1 MLRKATLNDIEQTA
15 EIFRQLHD
23 FHVKEKPESFRTV
36 PIEFFWGRLEWYV
49 REDNAEILISDE
61 NGVNAFAAVK
71 VFGVE
76 AEEKLPRRLC
86 YVDCF
91 AVDEKCRRQGVGK
104 RLMEYIREFAKDNNC
119 TSVQLGVAAFN
130 EAAHEFYQA
139 MGFTPRT
146 FIMEHKINNQK
157 EN

>member
-1 MLRKATLNDIEQTA
+1 MLRTAAINDIEQTA

-23 FHVKEKPESFRTV
+23 FHVKEKPDSFRTV
-36 PIEFFWGRLEWYV
+36 PIEFFRGRLEWYV
-49 REDNAEILISDE
+49 REENAEILVSDE
-61 NGVNAFAAVK
+61 DGINAFAAVK
-71 VFGVE
+71 LLNVE
-76 AEEKLPRRLC
+76 AEEKFPRRLC

-104 RLMEYIREFAKDNNC
+104 RLMEYIREFAEENGC
-119 TSVQLGVAAFN
+119 TSVQLGAAAFN
-130 EAAHEFYQA
+130 ETAHKFYQA

-146 FIMEHKINNQK
+146 FILEQKINNQK